1 LLHGPK
7 TPPFWKDRIVKPA
20 EVLEKIK
27 PGMTI
32 FLGTGMA
39 EPRTLVREL
48 MASNRGNLQDLEL
61 IQLVSL
67 GDTVSIDERYSR
79 KYRLKTFYSGWVASD
94 AITAGRVDLIPSRFS
109 RIPWLF
115 KSGAVRIDVAVIQI
129 TPPDERGHAS
139 LGLGVDVARYA
150 MEQASLV
157 VAEINSGIPR
167 TLGDTFVH
175 VDDFDLF
182 VEAKDPPIYLPR
194 WPVEDAFDRI
204 AGHIAS
210 VVEDGSCLSFS
221 IGPIYEALA
230 CHLCKKKH
238 LGIHTPFFTD
248 ALMDLVNSGAV
259 TNRRKRFFQ
268 GKSVAAYVLGTQ
280 ALMKWLDGNA
290 LVDFQPIDI
299 VMNPRNIGINDRFM
313 AILPARKA
321 DLTGGIAL
329 HVGKGNVTAGAGA
342 VAELFAGAAFSRGGR
357 TIFALPSRDRKG
369 ESNILVSIA
378 DYPNQFTNQ
387 ESLDMVATEFGIAYL
402 TGRTIRERAQAL
414 IDIAHPDDRAAL
426 VQKGKDAKLLYKD
439 QIFFA
444 ESGHLYPENIA
455 RTETFKDQ
463 LKINFRPIKPSD
475 EDEMRRLFYRFSD
488 QAVYYRYFSRIKT
501 MPHGK
506 MQEYVNVDYRRAMS
520 IVGIVRDEKGMDRI
534 IAEARY
540 VRLADRP
547 YADTAFLVDEAY
559 QGKGIS
565 TYLLN
570 MLIRIAREQ
579 GGIEGFRA
587 DVLLDNKSML
597 RVFEK
602 TPFPLRAVVSEGT
615 YEIVISFAEKDSTDE
630 VRRLEEEKSKRV

>member
-7 TPPFWKDRIVKPA
+7 DPPFWKDRIVKPA

-48 MASNRGNLQDLEL
+48 MASDRGNLQDLEL

-79 KYRLKTFYSGWVASD
+79 KYRLKTFYSGWVSSD

-157 VAEINSGIPR
+157 VAEINAGIPR

-194 WPVEDAFDRI
+194 WPVPDAFDRI

-221 IGPIYEALA
+221 IGPSTRPLPVTSGKRSTWASTRFL
-230 CHLCKKKH
+230 HRR
-238 LGIHTPFFTD
+238 
-248 ALMDLVNSGAV
+248 LMDLVNSGAV

-268 GKSVAAYVLGTQ
+268 GKAVAAYVLGTKT
-280 ALMKWLDGNA
+280 LMNWLDGNA

-299 VMNPRNIGINDRFM
+299 VMNPRNIGLNDRFM

-387 ESLDMVATEFGIAYL
+387 ESLDMIVTEHGIAYL

-414 IDIAHPDDRAAL
+414 IDIAHPDDRAVL
-426 VQKGKDAKLLYKD
+426 VQKAKDAKLLYKD

-444 ESGHLYPENIA
+444 ESGHLYPENLS
-455 RTETFKDQ
+455 RTEIFKDQ
-463 LKINFRPIKPSD
+463 LKITFRPIKPSD

-520 IVGIVRDEKGMDRI
+520 IVGIVHEKGMDRI
-534 IAEARY
+534 IAEGRY

-565 TYLLN
+565 TFLLN

-602 TPFPLRAVVSEGT
+602 TPFPLRAIVSEGT
-615 YEIVISFAEKDSTDE
+615 YEIVIPFREDEATEKLRGE
-630 VRRLEEEKSKRV
+630 LEGEKLTK

>member
-1 LLHGPK
+1 
-7 TPPFWKDRIVKPA
+7 
-20 EVLEKIK
+20 
-27 PGMTI
+27 M
-32 FLGTGMA
+32 
-39 EPRTLVREL
+39 
-48 MASNRGNLQDLEL
+48 
-61 IQLVSL
+61 
-67 GDTVSIDERYSR
+67 
-79 KYRLKTFYSGWVASD
+79 ASD

-157 VAEINSGIPR
+157 VAEINPGIPR

-204 AGHIAS
+204 AAHIAS

-230 CHLCKKKH
+230 CHLWKKKH

-290 LVDFQPIDI
+290 LVDFQPIDV
-299 VMNPRNIGINDRFM
+299 VMNPRNIGLNDRFM

-357 TIFALPSRDRKG
+357 TIFALPSRNRKG

-387 ESLDMVATEFGIAYL
+387 ESLDMIVTEYGIAYL

-414 IDIAHPDDRAAL
+414 IDIAHPDDRAVL
-426 VQKGKDAKLLYKD
+426 VQKAKDAKLLYKD

-444 ESGHLYPENIA
+444 ESGHLYPENLA

-463 LKINFRPIKPSD
+463 LKIHFRPIKPSD

-520 IVGIVRDEKGMDRI
+520 IVGIVQRKGNGSHHRRGALRPPCGPSLRRHGLPRRRGLPGQRDLDLS
-534 IAEARY
+534 AEHAHP
-540 VRLADRP
+540 DRP
-547 YADTAFLVDEAY
+547 RAGRHRGVPGRRA
-559 QGKGIS
+559 
-565 TYLLN
+565 
-570 MLIRIAREQ
+570 ARQ
-579 GGIEGFRA
+579 QVHAPG
-587 DVLLDNKSML
+587 L
-597 RVFEK
+597 RED
-602 TPFPLRAVVSEGT
+602 PLPASR
-615 YEIVISFAEKDSTDE
+615 
-630 VRRLEEEKSKRV
+630 RRLRGDLRDRHLLCRKGFHGRGPETGGGEADK

>member
-1 LLHGPK
+1 
-7 TPPFWKDRIVKPA
+7 
-20 EVLEKIK
+20 
-27 PGMTI
+27 M
-32 FLGTGMA
+32 
-39 EPRTLVREL
+39 
-48 MASNRGNLQDLEL
+48 
-61 IQLVSL
+61 
-67 GDTVSIDERYSR
+67 
-79 KYRLKTFYSGWVASD
+79 
-94 AITAGRVDLIPSRFS
+94 
-109 RIPWLF
+109 
-115 KSGAVRIDVAVIQI
+115 AVIQI

-157 VAEINSGIPR
+157 VAEINPGIPR

-182 VEAKDPPIYLPR
+182 VEAKEPPIICPAGPSRTPSTGLRRTSLGGGRRQLP
-194 WPVEDAFDRI
+194 VLFDR
-204 AGHIAS
+204 AHLRGPR
-210 VVEDGSCLSFS
+210 LS
-221 IGPIYEALA
+221 LW
-230 CHLCKKKH
+230 KKKH

-248 ALMDLVNSGAV
+248 ALMDLVNSGAA
-259 TNRRKRFFQ
+259 TNRRKRFLQ
-268 GKSVAAYVLGTQ
+268 GKAVAAYVLGTQ

-290 LVDFQPIDI
+290 LVDFQPIDV
-299 VMNPRNIGINDRFM
+299 VMNPRNIGLNDRFM

-357 TIFALPSRDRKG
+357 TVFALPSRNRKG

-387 ESLDMVATEFGIAYL
+387 ESLDMIVTEHGIAYL

-414 IDIAHPDDRAAL
+414 IDIAHPDDRAVL
-426 VQKGKDAKLLYKD
+426 VQKAKDAKLLYKD

-444 ESGHLYPENIA
+444 ESGHLYPENLA

-463 LKINFRPIKPSD
+463 LKIHFRPIKPSD

-520 IVGIVRDEKGMDRI
+520 IVGTVHEKGMDRI

-565 TYLLN
+565 TFLLN

-630 VRRLEEEKSKRV
+630 VRRLEEEKLKN

>member
-1 LLHGPK
+1 VLHGPK
-7 TPPFWKDRIVKPA
+7 DPPFWKDRIVKPE
-20 EVLEKIK
+20 EVLERIR

-39 EPRTLVREL
+39 EPRTLVRQL
-48 MASNRGNLQDLEL
+48 MASDRGNLQDLEL

-67 GDTVSIDERYSR
+67 GDTVSIDERYSK

-94 AITAGRVDLIPSRFS
+94 AVTAGRVDLIPSRFS

-115 KSGAVRIDVAVIQI
+115 QSGAVHIDAAVIQI
-129 TPPDERGHAS
+129 TPPDEQGHAS
-139 LGLGVDVARYA
+139 LGLGVDVARHA

-157 VAEINSGIPR
+157 VAEINPGVPR
-167 TLGDTFVH
+167 TIGDTFVH
-175 VDDFDLF
+175 VDDFDFF
-182 VEAKDPPIYLPR
+182 VEAKEPPIYLPR
-194 WPVEDAFDRI
+194 WPVPEAYDRI

-210 VVEDGSCLSFS
+210 IVEDGSCLSFS
-221 IGPIYEALA
+221 IGPLYEALA
-230 CHLCKKKH
+230 RHLWKKKH

-280 ALMKWLDGNA
+280 ALMRWLDGNA

-357 TIFALPSRDRKG
+357 TIFALPCRNRKG

-387 ESLDMVATEFGIAYL
+387 ESLDMVVTEYGIACL
-402 TGRTIRERAQAL
+402 TGRTIRERAQAM
-414 IDIAHPDDRAAL
+414 IDIAHPDDRTAL
-426 VQKGKDAKLLYKD
+426 VEQAKEANLLYRD
-439 QIFFA
+439 QIFLA
-444 ESGHLYPENIA
+444 ESGHFYPEHLA
-455 RTETFKDQ
+455 RTETLKDN
-463 LKINFRPIKPSD
+463 LKVHFRPIKPSD
-475 EDEMRRLFYRFSD
+475 EDGMRRLFYRFSD
-488 QAVYYRYFSRIKT
+488 QAVYYRYFCRIKA

-506 MQEYVNVDYRRAMS
+506 MQEYVNVDYRRTMS
-520 IVGIVRDEKGMDRI
+520 IVGVVQEEGVERI
-534 IAEARY
+534 IAEGRY
-540 VRLADRP
+540 VRLPDRP

-559 QGKGIS
+559 QGRGIS
-565 TYLLN
+565 TCLLN

-587 DVLLDNKSML
+587 DVLLDNKAML

-602 TPFPLRAVVSEGT
+602 TPFPLRAVVSEGA
-615 YEIVISFAEKDSTDE
+615 YEIVISFRDRHDPEEIK
-630 VRRLEEEKSKRV
+630 RIEEEKRAK

>member
-1 LLHGPK
+1 MDNR
-7 TPPFWKDRIVKPA
+7 WK
-20 EVLEKIK
+20 EKVVSPGK
-27 PGMTI
+27 VMAAVEPGMSI
-32 FLGTGMA
+32 FLGTGTA
-39 EPRTLVREL
+39 EPQTLVKHL
-48 MASNRGNLQDLEL
+48 MAAEATNLQDLEL

-67 GDTVSIDERYSR
+67 GDTVSIDERYANR
-79 KYRLKTFYSGWVASD
+79 YRLKTFFSGWIASK
-94 AITAGRVDLIPSRFS
+94 AIREGRVDLVPSRFS

-129 TPPDERGHAS
+129 TPPDEQGHAS

-157 VAEINSGIPR
+157 VAEINPGIPR
-167 TLGDTFVH
+167 TIGDTFVH
-175 VDDFDLF
+175 VDDFDFF
-182 VEAKDPPIYLPR
+182 VDAKEPPIYLPR
-194 WPVEDAFDRI
+194 WPVPDAFDRI

-230 CHLCKKKH
+230 CHLWKKKH

-248 ALMDLVNSGAV
+248 ALMDLVKSGAV

-268 GKSVAAYVLGTQ
+268 GKSVAAYVLGTP

-299 VMNPRNIGINDRFM
+299 IMNPRNIGLNDRFV

-357 TIFALPSRDRKG
+357 TIFALPSRNRKG

-387 ESLDMVATEFGIAYL
+387 ESLDMVVTEYGIAFL

-414 IDIAHPDDRAAL
+414 IDIAHPDDRPRL
-426 VQKGKDAKLLYKD
+426 VEQAKAAKLLYKD
-439 QIFFA
+439 QIFLA
-444 ESGHLYPENIA
+444 ESGHLYPETLA
-455 RTETFKDQ
+455 RTEVLTDG
-463 LKINFRPIKPSD
+463 LKVHFRPIKPSD

-488 QAVYYRYFSRIKT
+488 QAVYYRYFARIKT

-506 MQEYVNVDYRRAMS
+506 MQEYVNVDYRRVMS
-520 IVGIVRDEKGMDRI
+520 IVGIVQEKGIDRI
-534 IAEARY
+534 IAEGRY
-540 VRLADRP
+540 VRLPDRP

-570 MLIRIAREQ
+570 LLIRIAREQ

-602 TPFPLRAVVSEGT
+602 TPFPLRAVVSEGA
-615 YEIVISFAEKDSTDE
+615 YEIVISFRDKHEPEEIK
-630 VRRLEEEKSKRV
+630 RLEEEKRAK